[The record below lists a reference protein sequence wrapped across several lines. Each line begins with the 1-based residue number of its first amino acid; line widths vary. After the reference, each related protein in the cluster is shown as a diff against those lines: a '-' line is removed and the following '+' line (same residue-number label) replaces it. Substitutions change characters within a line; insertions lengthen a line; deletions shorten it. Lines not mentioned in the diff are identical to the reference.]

1 MGKESPVRAAAAPPI
16 AVGPVPAG
24 HSAAS
29 ERGVELQL
37 ACREE
42 LSGPKSTPVS
52 GGPQVI
58 HKQYWFIITLVDRVD
73 AQEPAA
79 EPPLHSGM
87 GEGTKC
93 VRYFD
98 KVWIVD
104 RP

>member
-1 MGKESPVRAAAAPPI
+1 MGKEESSASTPI
-16 AVGPVPAG
+16 AVVGPVPAG

-58 HKQYWFIITLVDRVD
+58 HKQY
-73 AQEPAA
+73 
-79 EPPLHSGM
+79 
-87 GEGTKC
+87 
-93 VRYFD
+93 
-98 KVWIVD
+98 
-104 RP
+104 

>member
-1 MGKESPVRAAAAPPI
+1 MGKEESSASTPI

-37 ACREE
+37 ACRREE